1 MFNLFKKRTAKEFIE
16 EAKETYLPPKEE
28 APQKKPEHTF
38 YRLGITDGDRVSFS
52 MGYSEITMDA
62 AGCDSLIAAIT
73 TFRDMLPKK
82 EKKDE

>member
-1 MFNLFKKRTAKEFIE
+1 MILDFFKKRTVKELVE
-16 EAKETYLPPKEE
+16 EAKETYEPPKEE
-28 APQKKPEHTF
+28 KKREHTF
-38 YRLGITDGDRVSFS
+38 YRLGITDNDRVSFS